1 MPGPSMSNQWR
12 VRQLLQQRSIF
23 SRRHSRGQPP
33 HDRGQRA
40 SATQLLKK
48 IRARYNG
55 RHERTRLEEISDC
68 LVVTGHERGDESLL
82 PTVAEQG
89 HGLQW
94 ATAASSTMHSS
105 KQCILIRFRRRLPHQ
120 YYIYQQPKSK
130 GDEQQS
136 LTNAAPLR
144 ERAPQSPSSS
154 SSGHFMTAGLKKYH
168 AYL

>member
-1 MPGPSMSNQWR
+1 MTGPSRSNQLR

-105 KQCILIRFRRRLPHQ
+105 KQCIITFLATSTTPVL
-120 YYIYQQPKSK
+120 YISNQRAKATQ
-130 GDEQQS
+130 QQS
-136 LTNAAPLR
+136 PTKAAPRR
-144 ERAPQSPSSS
+144 EHAPQSPSS
-154 SSGHFMTAGLKKYH
+154 SSGHFMTAGLKKYL

>member
-1 MPGPSMSNQWR
+1 MTGPSRSNQLR

-33 HDRGQRA
+33 HDRGLRA

-105 KQCILIRFRRRLPHQ
+105 KQCI
-120 YYIYQQPKSK
+120 YYVFSDVYHTINIYQQPKSK
-130 GDEQQS
+130 GDATTIPHES
-136 LTNAAPLR
+136 SPT
-144 ERAPQSPSSS
+144 ERPAITFIIRSFHDSR
-154 SSGHFMTAGLKKYH
+154 T
-168 AYL
+168 